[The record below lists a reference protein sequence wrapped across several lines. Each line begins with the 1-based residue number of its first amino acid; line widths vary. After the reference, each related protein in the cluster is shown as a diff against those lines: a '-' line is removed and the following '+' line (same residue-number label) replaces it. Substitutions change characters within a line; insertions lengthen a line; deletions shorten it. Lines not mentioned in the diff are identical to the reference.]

1 MARLFLAMVTAPVLW
16 GLVSVPA
23 NLLLGEAYG
32 DSLLTPPL
40 PTDYLIVSLLLS
52 FGYSLF
58 AGWGAVR
65 ACRIGHPDPVHATR
79 LGLAAGG
86 GTEEGGK
93 EKREEKSE
101 ESDCDKDERSESHPV
116 AAAGSP
122 PTGHWD
128 AMTVLRGRHWRDRY

>member
-1 MARLFLAMVTAPVLW
+1 M
-16 GLVSVPA
+16 VSVPA

-86 GTEEGGK
+86 ALLVVGVAVQSGFWETLRCGGT
-93 EKREEKSE
+93 
-101 ESDCDKDERSESHPV
+101 
-116 AAAGSP
+116 
-122 PTGHWD
+122 
-128 AMTVLRGRHWRDRY
+128 